1 MCSKTQM
8 GAEMTSKII
17 GTGSYLP
24 SHVVTNDDLA
34 KVVDT
39 DDEWISSRTGI
50 KERRIVDN
58 ENEETAYL
66 ASMAAKA
73 AIEDAGISP
82 EEIDLILLA
91 TMSPDQ
97 VLPNVACEVQEA
109 VGAIHAVGMDL
120 NAACSGFVF
129 ALNTAHAYITS
140 GIYKNILVIGAETV
154 SKTIDWADRS
164 TCVLFGD
171 GAGAVVVTASE
182 SGSYEMVMGADGRK
196 KDALTCKSRPMNNLF
211 LKNSDLEYIKM
222 EGQEVFKFA
231 VKTVPECIIQV
242 MEKAKVTTED
252 IKFFVL
258 HQANQRILSSV
269 AKRLKVSMD
278 KIPMNVDRYGN
289 TSSAS
294 IPILLDELNKKGLL
308 QEGDKL
314 VLSGFGGGLTW
325 GATLIEW

>member
-97 VLPNVACEVQEA
+97 VLPNVAC
-109 VGAIHAVGMDL
+109 
-120 NAACSGFVF
+120 
-129 ALNTAHAYITS
+129 
-140 GIYKNILVIGAETV
+140 
-154 SKTIDWADRS
+154 
-164 TCVLFGD
+164 
-171 GAGAVVVTASE
+171 
-182 SGSYEMVMGADGRK
+182 
-196 KDALTCKSRPMNNLF
+196 
-211 LKNSDLEYIKM
+211 
-222 EGQEVFKFA
+222 
-231 VKTVPECIIQV
+231 
-242 MEKAKVTTED
+242 
-252 IKFFVL
+252 
-258 HQANQRILSSV
+258 
-269 AKRLKVSMD
+269 
-278 KIPMNVDRYGN
+278 
-289 TSSAS
+289 
-294 IPILLDELNKKGLL
+294 
-308 QEGDKL
+308 
-314 VLSGFGGGLTW
+314 
-325 GATLIEW
+325 

>member
-1 MCSKTQM
+1 
-8 GAEMTSKII
+8 MTSKII

-34 KVVDT
+34 KIVDT

-58 ENEETAYL
+58 EKEETAYL

-73 AIEDAGISP
+73 AVEDAGISP
-82 EEIDLILLA
+82 EEIDLILVA
-91 TMSPDQ
+91 TMSPEQ
-97 VLPNVACEVQEA
+97 VLPNVACEVQAAIGA
-109 VGAIHAVGMDL
+109 VHAVGMDL

-129 ALNTAHAYITS
+129 ALNTAHTYISS

-154 SKTIDWADRS
+154 SKTIDWSDRS

-182 SGSYEMVMGADGRK
+182 TGSYEMVMGSDGK
-196 KDALTCKSRPMNNLF
+196 KKEALTCKSRPMNNLF
-211 LKNSDLEYIKM
+211 VKNSELEYIKM

-231 VKTVPECIIQV
+231 VKTVPECVLQV
-242 MEKAKVTTED
+242 LNKAEVSVED

-269 AKRLKVSMD
+269 AKRLNVSLD
-278 KIPMNVDRYGN
+278 KIPMNVERYGN

-325 GATLIEW
+325 GASLIEW

>member
-1 MCSKTQM
+1 MCVETQM

-24 SHVVTNDDLA
+24 SRVVTNDDLA

-109 VGAIHAVGMDL
+109 IGAVHAVGMDL

-129 ALNTAHAYITS
+129 ALNTAHAYISS
-140 GIYKNILVIGAETV
+140 GLYKNILVIGAETV
-154 SKTIDWADRS
+154 SKAIDWEDRS

-182 SGSYEMVMGADGRK
+182 TGSYEMVMGADGTK
-196 KDALTCKSRPMNNLF
+196 KDALTCKCRPMNNLF
-211 LKNSDLEYIKM
+211 LKGSELEYIKM
-222 EGQEVFKFA
+222 AGQEVFKFA
-231 VKTVPECIIQV
+231 VKTVPECVTQV
-242 MEKAKVTTED
+242 MEKANVTAED

-269 AKRLKVSMD
+269 AKRLNVSMD
-278 KIPMNVDRYGN
+278 KVPMNVEKYGN

-308 QEGDKL
+308 QKGDKL

-325 GATLIEW
+325 GASLIEW

>member
-1 MCSKTQM
+1 
-8 GAEMTSKII
+8 MTSKII

-24 SHVVTNDDLA
+24 TRVVTNDDLA

-58 ENEETAYL
+58 DKEETAYL

-73 AIEDAGISP
+73 ALEDAGMTP

-91 TMSPDQ
+91 TMSPSQ

-109 VGAIHAVGMDL
+109 IGAVNAVGMDL

-129 ALNTAHAYITS
+129 ALNTAQAYIMA
-140 GIYKNILVIGAETV
+140 GIYKNILVVGAETV
-154 SKTIDWADRS
+154 SKTVDWTDRG

-182 SGSYEMVMGADGRK
+182 NGIYEMVMGADGTK
-196 KDALTCKSRPMNNLF
+196 KDALTCQSRPMNNLF
-211 LKNSDLEYIKM
+211 LTDSKLEYIKM

-231 VKTVPECIIQV
+231 VKKVPECVTEV
-242 MEKAKVTTED
+242 MEKAKVTAED

-258 HQANQRILSSV
+258 HQANERILSSV
-269 AKRLKVSMD
+269 SKRLNVSMD
-278 KIPMNVDRYGN
+278 KIPMNLDRYGN

-294 IPILLDELNKKGLL
+294 VPILLDELNKKGLL
-308 QEGDKL
+308 QRGDKI

-325 GATLIEW
+325 GASLIEW